1 MHQTAKQNSDTLRC
15 KFKLLELFFSII
27 SLDCADMEMMRK
39 YCLSFP
45 DHETSTGFGAIHQ
58 NVPSPPNTTTTPNPN
73 FALEAFM
80 LSHLSASHTTNTS
93 GYLNPFSAAS
103 NPAASMLRHLL
114 TTTSTNNTTTTPTSE
129 QNHHQAT
136 ATTTTVPPV
145 SPSLTPSPQPQL
157 PPPHFH
163 SIPSPPSSLAS
174 KSSES
179 YWSAAEHTST
189 ASLAQLYS
197 TPPQTVP
204 EDLSVSTQFL
214 IGFTAF
220 QLACIYEREA
230 IVEMMKKN
238 SESFKIDL
246 TV

>member
-1 MHQTAKQNSDTLRC
+1 
-15 KFKLLELFFSII
+15 
-27 SLDCADMEMMRK
+27 MMRK
-39 YCLSFP
+39 YCFSFP
-45 DHETSTGFGAIHQ
+45 DHETSTGFGAVHQ
-58 NVPSPPNTTTTPNPN
+58 NVPSPPNTTTTTPNPN

-80 LSHLSASHTTNTS
+80 LSHLSASHTTNS

-114 TTTSTNNTTTTPTSE
+114 TTTSTNNTTTPTTSE
-129 QNHHQAT
+129 QHHHQAAAT
-136 ATTTTVPPV
+136 ATTVPPV

-179 YWSAAEHTST
+179 YWSAAEHTSN
-189 ASLAQLYS
+189 ACLAHLYS

-204 EDLSVSTQFL
+204 EDLSVSTHCL
-214 IGFTAF
+214 NGFTTF
-220 QLACIYEREA
+220 QS
-230 IVEMMKKN
+230 M
-238 SESFKIDL
+238 IDENEINEIIE
-246 TV
+246 